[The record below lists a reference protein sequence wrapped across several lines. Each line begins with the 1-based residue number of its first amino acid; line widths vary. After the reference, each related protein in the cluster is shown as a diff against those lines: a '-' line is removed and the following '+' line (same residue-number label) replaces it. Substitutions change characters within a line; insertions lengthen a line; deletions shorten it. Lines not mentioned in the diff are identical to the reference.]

1 MGNNFEKNKKY
12 NSENYVHL
20 TLNID
25 KRCYSQGEY
34 IKGTL
39 FLIGKR
45 GLIQTQL
52 IDPTAKATLSEI
64 QHYVYQEE
72 TQGGE
77 GNETIERDEEEENII
92 FENRL
97 CFSEY
102 TGANL
107 VSGVQIPFSI
117 QVTNCYPSCIFSSRD
132 YVKHFLTIEFPSVQA
147 KRTEMIVIK
156 NNQSFT
162 IENRLYE
169 SPAIRTLEMEK
180 HKFILFSKGKFAAAL
195 KLAKNVFA
203 YNENIPFELDIDC
216 TQLELKIKSIEV
228 NLRRCERRNYKNN
241 KDKVRNSS
249 FKTIM
254 PKVINLVKG
263 QPKYSIKD
271 VIQFPI
277 LASEL
282 NPMAMY
288 KELDEKKDEIKLEK
302 IHLAPSSKGG
312 LLSVDYSLSIKL
324 NFSTKLS
331 TNEKITIPLYFYVPF
346 DINGQKINVNVNNI
360 GLSQPYNG
368 GNQYQQMPNSNIGTG
383 LSQPYNGGNQY
394 QQGLNSNIGLSQP
407 YNGGNQYQQNQNK
420 GTGLNQAYNGGN
432 QYQYNNNY
440 QNYYNS
446 KNNMVTNNIN
456 NPQNN
461 IRINQQ
467 PLQGNKDLYYQNNKL
482 NNNLNQKQY
491 NTNNINNNYQNVNIP
506 KNIYKDNMRLNQ
518 PNNNVY
524 NNYKT
529 PNVNYNLNNKYAD
542 NVRIQPTN
550 NVNNRPMNNQLMYN
564 QNIYNQY
571 NNNKPY

>member
-1 MGNNFEKNKKY
+1 MGNSFEKNKKY

-25 KRCYSQGEY
+25 KRCYSQGEF

-39 FLIGKR
+39 FLIGKQ

-52 IDPTAKATLSEI
+52 VDPSAKATLSEV
-64 QHYVYQEE
+64 QHYIYQEE
-72 TQGGE
+72 HQGDE
-77 GNETIERDEEEENII
+77 GNGTTEMVEEEENII

-107 VSGVQIPFSI
+107 VSGVRIPFSI
-117 QVTNCYPSCIFSSRD
+117 QVTNCYPTCIFSSRD
-132 YVKHFLTIEFPSVQA
+132 YVKHFFTIEFPSIQA
-147 KRTEMIVIK
+147 KRTEIIVIK

-169 SPAIRTLEMEK
+169 SPAIKILEMEK
-180 HKFILFSKGKFAAAL
+180 HKFFFSKGKFAAVL

-203 YNENIPFELDIDC
+203 YNENIPFELSIDC

-228 NLRRCERRNYKNN
+228 NLRRCERKNYKNN

-249 FKTIM
+249 YKTIM

-263 QPKYSIKD
+263 QPKYLIQD
-271 VIQFPI
+271 CIQFPL

-282 NPMAMY
+282 NPMALY
-288 KELDEKKDEIKLEK
+288 KELDEKKDEIKLDK

-312 LLSVDYSLSIKL
+312 LLSVDYSLSVKL

-331 TNEKITIPLYFYVPF
+331 TDEKITIPLYFYVPF
-346 DINGQKINVNVNNI
+346 DINGQNRNLNNVGLNYPYNGGNQYQQIPNSNIGI

-368 GNQYQQMPNSNIGTG
+368 GNQYQQRPN
-383 LSQPYNGGNQY
+383 P
-394 QQGLNSNIGLSQP
+394 NIGLSQP

-420 GTGLNQAYNGGN
+420 GTGLSQPYNGGN

-440 QNYYNS
+440 QNQNYNNNYYA
-446 KNNMVTNNIN
+446 KNNIVTNNIN
-456 NPQNN
+456 NQQNN
-461 IRINQQ
+461 NRINQQ

-482 NNNLNQKQY
+482 NN
-491 NTNNINNNYQNVNIP
+491 YQNVNIP
-506 KNIYKDNMRLNQ
+506 QNIYKDNIRVNQ
-518 PNNNVY
+518 PNNIVY
-524 NNYKT
+524 NNNKIPT
-529 PNVNYNLNNKYAD
+529 VNNNLNNKYPD
-542 NVRIQPTN
+542 NIRIQPIN
-550 NVNNRPMNNQLMYN
+550 NVNNRAMNNQLMYN
-564 QNIYNQY
+564 QNIYNQF
-571 NNNKPY
+571 NKNKPY

>member
-20 TLNID
+20 TLNLD

-39 FLIGKR
+39 FLIGKQ

-52 IDPTAKATLSEI
+52 IDPSAKATLSEV
-64 QHYVYQEE
+64 QHYIYQEE
-72 TQGGE
+72 TNGGDD
-77 GNETIERDEEEENII
+77 GNDTREIDEQEENII
-92 FENRL
+92 FEIRQN
-97 CFSEY
+97 FSEY

-117 QVTNCYPSCIFSSRD
+117 QVTNCYPTCIFSSRD
-132 YVKHFLTIEFPSVQA
+132 YVKHFFTIEFPSVQA

-162 IENRLYE
+162 IENKLYE

-180 HKFILFSKGKFAAAL
+180 HKIFFSKGKFAAVL

-228 NLRRCERRNYKNN
+228 NLRRCERKNYKNN
-241 KDKVRNSS
+241 KDRVRNSS

-271 VIQFPI
+271 VIQFPL
-277 LASEL
+277 LACEL
-282 NPMAMY
+282 NPMAIY
-288 KELDEKKDEIKLEK
+288 KELDEKRNEIKLEK

-331 TNEKITIPLYFYVPF
+331 TDEKITIPLYFYVPF
-346 DINGQKINVNVNNI
+346 DINGQNRNLNINNVGLSQPYNGGNQYQHQQIPNSNIGI

-368 GNQYQQMPNSNIGTG
+368 GNQYQQGP
-383 LSQPYNGGNQY
+383 
-394 QQGLNSNIGLSQP
+394 NSNIGLSQP
-407 YNGGNQYQQNQNK
+407 YNGGNQYQ
-420 GTGLNQAYNGGN
+420 
-432 QYQYNNNY
+432 YNNNY
-440 QNYYNS
+440 QNQNYYNNNYA
-446 KNNMVTNNIN
+446 KNNIAKNNIN
-456 NPQNN
+456 INN
-461 IRINQQ
+461 QKNNNRINQQ
-467 PLQGNKDLYYQNNKL
+467 PLQGNKGLYYQNNKL
-482 NNNLNQKQY
+482 NN
-491 NTNNINNNYQNVNIP
+491 YQNVNIP
-506 KNIYKDNMRLNQ
+506 QNIYKDNVRVNH

-524 NNYKT
+524 NNYKI
-529 PNVNYNLNNKYAD
+529 PSVNNKYPD

-550 NVNNRPMNNQLMYN
+550 NVNNRAMNNQLMYN
-564 QNIYNQY
+564 QNIYNQF

>member
-39 FLIGKR
+39 FLIGMQ

-52 IDPTAKATLSEI
+52 IDPSAKATLSEV
-64 QHYVYQEE
+64 QHYIYQEDN
-72 TQGGE
+72 QGDE

-97 CFSEY
+97 YFSEY

-117 QVTNCYPSCIFSSRD
+117 QVTNCYPTCIFSSRD
-132 YVKHFLTIEFPSVQA
+132 YVKHFFTIEFPSIQA

-180 HKFILFSKGKFAAAL
+180 HKFILFNKGKFAAAL

-216 TQLELKIKSIEV
+216 TQLDLKIKSIEV
-228 NLRRCERRNYKNN
+228 NLRRCERKNYKNR

-249 FKTIM
+249 YMTIM
-254 PKVINLVKG
+254 QKVINLVKG

-271 VIQFPI
+271 CIQFPI

-288 KELDEKKDEIKLEK
+288 KELDEKKSEIKLEK
-302 IHLAPSSKGG
+302 VHLAPSSKGG
-312 LLSVDYSLSIKL
+312 LLSVDYSLSVKL
-324 NFSTKLS
+324 NFSSKLS
-331 TNEKITIPLYFYVPF
+331 TDEKITIPLYFYVPF
-346 DINGQKINVNVNNI
+346 DINGQNRNLNNAN
-360 GLSQPYNG
+360 LSQPYNG
-368 GNQYQQMPNSNIGTG
+368 GNQYQQMPNSNIGIG
-383 LSQPYNGGNQY
+383 LRQPYNGGNQY
-394 QQGLNSNIGLSQP
+394 QQGPKSNIGLSQP

-420 GTGLNQAYNGGN
+420 GTGLSQPYNGGN
-432 QYQYNNNY
+432 QYQDNNNY
-440 QNYYNS
+440 QNYNISNYS
-446 KNNMVTNNIN
+446 KNNMVKNNIN

-461 IRINQQ
+461 LRINQQ
-467 PLQGNKDLYYQNNKL
+467 PLQRNKNFYYQ
-482 NNNLNQKQY
+482 NNNLNQQKKI
-491 NTNNINNNYQNVNIP
+491 NTNINNNYQNVNIP
-506 KNIYKDNMRLNQ
+506 QKIYKDNVRINP
-518 PNNNVY
+518 PNNNLY
-524 NNYKT
+524 NNYKIQA
-529 PNVNYNLNNKYAD
+529 VNNNLSNKYTNNA
-542 NVRIQPTN
+542 RIQPTN
-550 NVNNRPMNNQLMYN
+550 NVNNRVMNNQLIYN

-571 NNNKPY
+571 NNY

>member
-1 MGNNFEKNKKY
+1 MGNSFEKNKKY

-39 FLIGKR
+39 FLIGKQ

-52 IDPTAKATLSEI
+52 VDPSAKATLSEV
-64 QHYVYQEE
+64 QHYIYQEE
-72 TQGGE
+72 HQGDE
-77 GNETIERDEEEENII
+77 GNGTTEIVEEEENII

-97 CFSEY
+97 YFSEY

-107 VSGVQIPFSI
+107 VSGVRIPFSI
-117 QVTNCYPSCIFSSRD
+117 QVTNCYPTCIFSSRD
-132 YVKHFLTIEFPSVQA
+132 YVKHFFKIEFPSIQA

-169 SPAIRTLEMEK
+169 SPAIKILEMEK
-180 HKFILFSKGKFAAAL
+180 HKFFFSKGKFAAVL

-203 YNENIPFELDIDC
+203 YNENIPFELSIDC

-228 NLRRCERRNYKNN
+228 NLRRYERKNYKNN

-249 FKTIM
+249 YKTIM

-263 QPKYSIKD
+263 QPKYLIQD
-271 VIQFPI
+271 CIQFPL

-282 NPMAMY
+282 NPMALY

-312 LLSVDYSLSIKL
+312 LLSVDYSLSVKL

-331 TNEKITIPLYFYVPF
+331 TDEKITIPLYFYVPF
-346 DINGQKINVNVNNI
+346 DINGQNRNINNVGLSQPYNGGNQYQQIPNSNIGIGLSQPYNGGNQYQQRPNPNI

-368 GNQYQQMPNSNIGTG
+368 GNQYQ
-383 LSQPYNGGNQY
+383 
-394 QQGLNSNIGLSQP
+394 
-407 YNGGNQYQQNQNK
+407 
-420 GTGLNQAYNGGN
+420 
-432 QYQYNNNY
+432 YNNNY
-440 QNYYNS
+440 QNQNYNNNYYA
-446 KNNMVTNNIN
+446 KNNIVTNNIN
-456 NPQNN
+456 YQQSNN
-461 IRINQQ
+461 RINQQ

-482 NNNLNQKQY
+482 NN
-491 NTNNINNNYQNVNIP
+491 YQNVNIP
-506 KNIYKDNMRLNQ
+506 QNIYKDNIRVNQ
-518 PNNNVY
+518 PNNIVY
-524 NNYKT
+524 NNNKIPT
-529 PNVNYNLNNKYAD
+529 VNNNLNNKYPD
-542 NVRIQPTN
+542 NIRIQPIN
-550 NVNNRPMNNQLMYN
+550 NVNNRAMNNQLMYN
-564 QNIYNQY
+564 QNIYNQF
-571 NNNKPY
+571 NKNKPY